1 MSKKLIIAFEGVEGS
16 GKSLHLKNISKYLK
30 RKKIRFLSLRE
41 PGGSKTSEKIRKLI
55 LSNKSNFNK
64 KTDLL
69 LYLAARSENIEK
81 IIKKNYK
88 KKIILID
95 RFIDSTLAYQH
106 YGMGIDKN
114 IINKINQY
122 LLGKIKIDFTFLNL
136 VNMTN
141 LQSRLS
147 KRKNLN
153 RYDKFKISFY
163 KKIQN
168 GFIKIAKKNKKKYLI
183 INSNDSILKNK
194 KIILNKANK
203 LLNI

>member
-114 IINKINQY
+114 IINKINLY

-183 INSNDSILKNK
+183 INSNDLIIKNK
-194 KIILNKANK
+194 KIILNKTNK